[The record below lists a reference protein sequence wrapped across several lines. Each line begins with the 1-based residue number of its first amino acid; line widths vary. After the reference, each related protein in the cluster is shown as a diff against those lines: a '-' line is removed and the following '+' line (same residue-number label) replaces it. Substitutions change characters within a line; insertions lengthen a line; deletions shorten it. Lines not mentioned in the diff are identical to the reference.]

1 MCSLCTQTRQS
12 QYRKQDYDCQEHEDR
27 VCLALPAPSIELG
40 FLVVIAGIV
49 AHARSIL
56 IFASAIQDVNA
67 GKATFERVSTV
78 TDPVLVVLVITI

>member
-1 MCSLCTQTRQS
+1 
-12 QYRKQDYDCQEHEDR
+12 
-27 VCLALPAPSIELG
+27 LPAPSIELG

-67 GKATFERVSTV
+67 GKTTVERVSTIA
-78 TDPVLVVLVITI
+78 DPVSATLVIAV